1 MTSTPPATS
10 PPLLIQGGMG
20 VGVSSWQLANAVA
33 RTGQLG
39 VVSGTA
45 LDSSV
50 TRRLQDGDPGG
61 HVRRALTFCPL
72 PHLAERV
79 LSRYYRPDGRGGAP
93 YLPVPR
99 LAVHSGPN
107 GTARTHSE
115 RASDEVSVVG
125 NFVEV
130 WLAKYG
136 HHPMDADP
144 AEVSAAPSGL
154 VGVNYLEKLQ
164 MATPSAAYGAI
175 LAGVD
180 YVLMGAGIPRELPA
194 LLTAL
199 AEGRPGTVQVDVIG
213 GPSLPQTLDP
223 TALLADG
230 EQLPPVRRP
239 QFLAIVSSHV
249 LAMFLA
255 RDEATRPDGFV
266 VEGPSAGGHSAPPR
280 GQMELDDQG
289 QPVYGPRDEPNLP
302 LLAKLG
308 LPFWLAGGFGEPEK
322 LTEALAAGAAGVQ
335 VGTLFALCRESGL
348 SDDLREKLLTSL
360 RDESLVVLNSA
371 AASPTGFPFK
381 VAQLPGTLAEPE
393 VYAARPRLC
402 DLGYLRTPYLR
413 SSRRGG
419 AATEQAAESADA
431 PGGADAAASSDQ
443 PPALGYRC
451 PAEPIDIYVRKGG
464 DATGIEGSNCL
475 CNALMA
481 DVGLGQQRK
490 DGYEEMPLVTLGA
503 DLAGARRLDSEHW
516 LRGGSAHGWSAAE
529 AVAWVL
535 GDAHRPSQAT
545 PR

>member
-1 MTSTPPATS
+1 MTATTPVTP

-20 VGVSSWQLANAVA
+20 VGVSSWRLANAVA
-33 RTGQLG
+33 RCGQLG

-45 LDSSV
+45 LDTSV

-61 HVRRALTFCPL
+61 HVRRALTAFPL

-79 LSRYYRPDGRGGAP
+79 LTRYYRPGGRDGAP

-136 HHPMDADP
+136 HHPLDADP
-144 AEVSAAPSGL
+144 AEVAAAPSGL

-180 YVLMGAGIPRELPA
+180 HVLMGAGIPRELPA

-199 AEGRPGTVQVDVIG
+199 AEGRPGTIHVDVIG
-213 GPSLPQTLDP
+213 AKALPQTLDP
-223 TALLADG
+223 TALLAEG
-230 EQLPPVRRP
+230 QTLPAVGRP

-249 LAMFLA
+249 LAQFLA

-280 GQMELDDQG
+280 GQMELDEHG
-289 QPVYGPRDEPNLP
+289 QPIYGPRDEPNLA
-302 LLAKLG
+302 LLAKIG
-308 LPFWLAGGFGEPEK
+308 LPFWLAGGYGEPEK
-322 LTEALAAGAAGVQ
+322 LAEAVAAGAAGVQ

-348 SDDLREKLLTSL
+348 SDDLREKLLTDL

-371 AASPTGFPFK
+371 GASPTGFPFK

-413 SSRRGG
+413 SSRRSGEATADSEESGESG
-419 AATEQAAESADA
+419 APA
-431 PGGADAAASSDQ
+431 
-443 PPALGYRC
+443 ALGYRC
-451 PAEPIDIYVRKGG
+451 PAEPIDVYARKGG
-464 DATGIEGSNCL
+464 DASGIEGSNCL

-481 DVGLGQQRK
+481 DIGLGQQRK
-490 DGYEEMPLVTLGA
+490 DGYEEMPLVTLGS
-503 DLAGARRLDSEHW
+503 DLAGARRLDAEHW

-535 GDAHRPSQAT
+535 GGMPVEGRGRAPA
-545 PR
+545 